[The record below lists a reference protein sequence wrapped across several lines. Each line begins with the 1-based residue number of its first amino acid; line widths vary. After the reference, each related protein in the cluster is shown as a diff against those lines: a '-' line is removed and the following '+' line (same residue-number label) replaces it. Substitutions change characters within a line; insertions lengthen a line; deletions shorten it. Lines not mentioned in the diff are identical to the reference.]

1 MINAWRI
8 EMSSF
13 DKKLR
18 EKLEL
23 SEKDYEKLKKEIST
37 ADWSKGSMNSVYEP
51 ILKAF
56 GLDWKKMKG
65 GTKQHLDQL
74 RRNLKKANLKEG
86 ASRLESLGLM
96 RRFEGMYG
104 NNTANYYKAILNALY
119 NKQVTPASVVGGG
132 LKDGRG
138 VAEKWLKKRIEEAE
152 REGNIG
158 QGNVTVSK
166 PAKPTYSE
174 TDGYFYFVKNNRTKS
189 LLWFGWT
196 PSQRGADRAS
206 NRARQLATSLI
217 SYGNHYSDDDLQEK
231 LNSNK
236 KLSKLPA
243 EKKSI
248 ATKEYDEYQVTSGY
262 SSASSVG
269 SYDTKGLVDRFST
282 EHLTRKELKLFA
294 NFVKLVKTTKRGSET
309 SLRSKIV
316 RLAYD
321 KPTLR
326 DELLPLLN
334 YAYHS
339 DTKKASAQDLI
350 FAEARGRD
358 GLIKIDSLETYTLA
372 QVEQLMSLAAWKGSS
387 VQKPIDWIL
396 IKVEE
401 FAKKLNDGTAR
412 KGDMKLEKD
421 YVHIVEGKKGLIIRL
436 GNFYKMQNNRLI
448 SVKPRPNV
456 SDENTV
462 ARQKIADDALD
473 YLKPYIVFK

>member
-86 ASRLESLGLM
+86 ASRLQSLGLM

-138 VAEKWLKKRIEEAE
+138 AAEKWLKKRIEEAE

-196 PSQRGADRAS
+196 PSSRGADRAS

-217 SYGNHYSDDDLQEK
+217 SYGNHYSDDLQEK
-231 LNSNK
+231 LNSNR

-248 ATKEYDEYQVTSGY
+248 ATKEYEEYQVTSGY
-262 SSASSVG
+262 LSASSVG
-269 SYDTKGLVDRFST
+269 SYDTKGLVDYNT
-282 EHLTRKELKLFA
+282 EHLTRKEMKLFA
-294 NFVKLVKTTKRGSET
+294 NYVNLVKTTKRGSET

-321 KPTLR
+321 NPALR
-326 DELLPLLN
+326 EELLPLLN
-334 YAYHS
+334 
-339 DTKKASAQDLI
+339 KKASAQDLI

-372 QVEQLMSLAAWKGSS
+372 QVKQLMSLAAWKGSS
-387 VQKPIDWIL
+387 VQKPIDWIMV
-396 IKVEE
+396 KVED
-401 FAKKLNDGTAR
+401 FAKKLNDGTAK
-412 KGDMKLEKD
+412 KGDLKLEKD
-421 YVHIVEGKKGLIIRL
+421 YVQIVEGKEGLIIRL

-462 ARQKIADDALD
+462 ARQKIADEALDAL
-473 YLKPYIVFK
+473 KVWVTFK